1 MKLCCLP
8 IVEVFWDNIIYAKP
22 SLSYGVGFTYIALDD
37 YAFRKEWIKLELV
50 PSLPLMLSLAYFFL

>member
-1 MKLCCLP
+1 MKIYCLP
-8 IVEVFWDNIIYAKP
+8 IGEVFWDDIIHAKP
-22 SLSYGVGFTYIALDD
+22 SLSYGVGFTHIALDD